1 MADIERVSVA
11 GDGTQGD
18 GDSLVP
24 SLSADGRFVAFESGA
39 RNLAPGDANGA
50 TDIFVHDRQSGATE
64 LVSVADGGGGGN
76 RDSLDPSLSADG
88 RIVIFRS
95 NADNLVPG
103 DANGTTD
110 LFVRDLQAGTTELVS
125 VASDG
130 TQANTYSF
138 ESSLSAD
145 GRFVAF
151 RSLADNLVPG
161 DANDATDILVRDLQ
175 AGTTE
180 LASVAGDGTQANNN
194 ALDPSLS
201 ADGRFVAFYSLAD
214 NLVPGDANGAYDVF
228 VHDRQTGGT
237 ELVSLAGDGSQGNG
251 NSYQTS
257 LSANGR
263 FVAFI
268 SEADNLVPGDT
279 NGIADI
285 FVHDRQTGATE
296 RVSVAG
302 DGTQGNRDSFTP
314 SLSADG
320 KLVAFE
326 SLADNLVPGDTND
339 AFDVFVAEVGQPN
352 ANAAPNAVDDA
363 FSVGE
368 DAGATALAVKANDTD
383 PDGDPLD
390 IVSVTQPTQGTV
402 TLNANDVVRFN
413 PRGDF
418 QDLDDGES
426 RQAVFA
432 YTVSDGRGGSDD
444 ATVTVTVTGANDA
457 PTVADKGYSLKE
469 DAALTR
475 TLVGDDVDVEPLT
488 FAVVEGPAHGA
499 LALDAATG
507 TFTYTPDADY
517 NGPDGFTYKAN
528 DGTADSL
535 PATVSLTVDAVNDK
549 PVAADDAAAAGEDG
563 PPVVIDV
570 LANDLDAEDG
580 RPDVVGLVR
589 TGLLGKATLN
599 ADDTVTYDPNGAFEA
614 LKAGETAT
622 DSFQYTVEDADG
634 ARARGTVT
642 VTVTGVN
649 DAPVAA
655 DDAFTTDEDARLD
668 GAVLL
673 NDGDVDG
680 DPLTAALA
688 GGVAHGALDFR
699 ADGTF
704 AYTPDAN
711 FNGADGFTYTVSDGQ
726 GGVDTGAVTLTVA
739 PVNDAP
745 VAADDTASTDEDTA
759 VTLAAATLLAND
771 RDVDDGDILR
781 VTMVDDGTADG
792 TAVLNGDG
800 SVTYDPAGAFEG
812 LGVGETAT
820 DTFAYTVSDGNG
832 GTDTATVTVTVTG
845 VNDAPEAGDD
855 AVRVGEDGPALD
867 LHALLLGN
875 DRDVD
880 GDGLDIDAVDAAGT
894 KGKVVFDDA
903 ANRLV
908 YDPNGAFEALGA
920 GETATDTFAYTVS
933 DGHGG
938 SDTGTVTVTV
948 TGANE
953 AIRGTARNDTL
964 KGGPF
969 ADEIY
974 GLGGNDRL
982 DGGAGADTYVGGAGR
997 DTFVFA
1003 DRDGGSVETV
1013 RDFQN
1018 GQDRFDVSGLRA
1030 DGFVVVDLGRDTR
1043 IDLYRDDPFPGAP
1056 DVLVERILLPGFADS
1071 SKIDAGDFVG
1081 L

>member
-302 DGTQGNRDSFTP
+302 DGTQGNGDSSTPTLSADGRFVAFISEADNLVPSDANDAYDIFVHDRQTGTTERVSVAGDGTEGNRYSFLP

-894 KGKVVFDDA
+894 KGKVVF
-903 ANRLV
+903 
-908 YDPNGAFEALGA
+908 
-920 GETATDTFAYTVS
+920 
-933 DGHGG
+933 
-938 SDTGTVTVTV
+938 
-948 TGANE
+948 
-953 AIRGTARNDTL
+953 
-964 KGGPF
+964 
-969 ADEIY
+969 
-974 GLGGNDRL
+974 
-982 DGGAGADTYVGGAGR
+982 
-997 DTFVFA
+997 
-1003 DRDGGSVETV
+1003 
-1013 RDFQN
+1013 
-1018 GQDRFDVSGLRA
+1018 
-1030 DGFVVVDLGRDTR
+1030 
-1043 IDLYRDDPFPGAP
+1043 
-1056 DVLVERILLPGFADS
+1056 
-1071 SKIDAGDFVG
+1071 
-1081 L
+1081 